1 MKKIIFSLLTV
12 IILTGCAF
20 SVSCFAYGKNNKV
33 EDQMVIKGPTISVP
47 FSANKEVAVTT
58 NNLSEKKSNTPT
70 NIKVDVELFNLAL
83 ERVKAIKDQYK
94 GASKMTTRSII
105 NQEIDVINKKLNNI
119 KSRIEKEEK
128 NKEEIVQEIK
138 FLEFQKELL
147 KSEKTLNGFIDLK
160 TTSYMALASAAV
172 TLALPFII
180 PYLTMTSYVAIAS
193 AAATLAFTYLA

>member
-1 MKKIIFSLLTV
+1 MKKIISSLLTV

-20 SVSCFAYGKNNKV
+20 SISCFAYGENNKV

-58 NNLSEKKSNTPT
+58 NNLSEKKSNTST

-119 KSRIEKEEK
+119 SRIEKEEK

-160 TTSYMALASAAV
+160 TTSYITLASAAV

>member
-1 MKKIIFSLLTV
+1 MKKIISSLLTV

-20 SVSCFAYGKNNKV
+20 SISCFAYGENNKV

-58 NNLSEKKSNTPT
+58 NNLSEKKSNTST

-94 GASKMTTRSII
+94 GASKMTIRSII

-119 KSRIEKEEK
+119 KSRIE
-128 NKEEIVQEIK
+128 KEEIVQEIK

-160 TTSYMALASAAV
+160 TTSYITLASAAV

-193 AAATLAFTYLA
+193 AAATLAFTHLA